1 MQVDMWVFVGRFP
14 RIILKLSSF
23 GGKREAYRTES
34 VKVVQTFSEKK
45 CKISR

>member
-1 MQVDMWVFVGRFP
+1 MQVNRWVFVGRFP
-14 RIILKLSSF
+14 RIILKLPSF
-23 GGKREAYRTES
+23 GGKRDDYRTES